1 MCVNRY
7 FIHKSDEN
15 NCCYLIVK
23 SRFRLESIL
32 VKGWKWERSDFL
44 SKCSVWNWIR
54 RRILKGKSKISFLLV
69 FYWNEQV
76 RDLWYFSLFLIDMSH
91 QKHQKSFF
99 YAIRYIQRW
108 NVHILV
114 INILESWWTCA
125 NMVFS

>member
-1 MCVNRY
+1 VCVNRY

-32 VKGWKWERSDFL
+32 VKGWKWERSDFS

-54 RRILKGKSKISFLLV
+54 RRILKGKSKISFFACFLLERTSQGPV
-69 FYWNEQV
+69 I
-76 RDLWYFSLFLIDMSH
+76 LFSFSYRYVSSETSEI
-91 QKHQKSFF
+91 FF